1 MEEMMRFAHTMIR
14 VKDLDES
21 IRFYTEKFGLELL
34 RRFELPGADA
44 TLAFVKDPKS
54 GMEVELTYNH
64 DGRDYNLGDAF
75 GHLAFY
81 VESVDDKFT
90 ELKGKGVPFS
100 LEPKTMKN
108 GTRIAFAVDPTGYKI
123 ELIERP
129 EMA

>member
-1 MEEMMRFAHTMIR
+1 MRFAHTMIR
-14 VKDLDES
+14 VKDIDES
-21 IRFYTEKFGLELL
+21 VEFYTKKLGLDLD
-34 RRFELPGADA
+34 RRLELPGADA

-64 DGRDYNLGDAF
+64 DGRDYTLGDAF

-81 VESVDDKFT
+81 VESVDKTF
-90 ELKGKGVPFS
+90 EAWKAKGIPFS

-123 ELIERP
+123 EIIERP

>member
-1 MEEMMRFAHTMIR
+1 MRFAHTMIR
-14 VKDLDES
+14 VDDLDES
-21 IRFYTEKFGLELL
+21 VDFYTNKIGLELL

-54 GMEVELTYNH
+54 GMEIELTYNH
-64 DGRDYNLGDAF
+64 DGRHYELGDAF
-75 GHLAFY
+75 GHLAFF
-81 VESVDDKFT
+81 VESVDDTFEAWKS
-90 ELKGKGVPFS
+90 KGIAFS

-129 EMA
+129 ELA

>member
-1 MEEMMRFAHTMIR
+1 MRFAHTMIR
-14 VKDLDES
+14 VEDLDQS
-21 IRFYTEKFGLELL
+21 VDFYTHKIGLELL
-34 RRFELPGADA
+34 RWFELPGADA

-54 GMEVELTYNH
+54 GFEIELTYNH
-64 DGRDYNLGDAF
+64 DGRSYELGDAF

-81 VESVDDKFT
+81 VDSVDKT
-90 ELKGKGVPFS
+90 YEAWKAKGIPFS

-129 EMA
+129 ELA

>member
-1 MEEMMRFAHTMIR
+1 MRFAHTMIR
-14 VKDLDES
+14 VDDLDQS
-21 IRFYTEKFGLELL
+21 VDFYTNKIGLELL

-54 GMEVELTYNH
+54 GFEIELTYNH
-64 DGRDYNLGDAF
+64 DGRRYDLGDAF

-81 VESVDDKFT
+81 VESVDDTYEAWKA
-90 ELKGKGVPFS
+90 KGIPFS

-129 EMA
+129 ELA

>member
-1 MEEMMRFAHTMIR
+1 MRFAHTMIR
-14 VKDLDES
+14 VTDLDQS
-21 IRFYTEKFGLELL
+21 VDFYTGNFGMELL

-54 GMEVELTYNH
+54 GMEIELTYNH
-64 DGRDYNLGDAF
+64 DGRAYELGDAF
-75 GHLAFY
+75 GHLAFF
-81 VESVDDKFT
+81 VESVDDTFNR
-90 ELKGKGVPFS
+90 LKGNGVAFS

-129 EMA
+129 EAA